1 MLPFRKEGRM
11 DGWKGGREA
20 GSDGGVRN
28 EETKEGKK
36 ARKEHKQEGFS
47 NGSFDI
53 VVL

>member
-1 MLPFRKEGRM
+1 M
-11 DGWKGGREA
+11 DRREGGREA

-28 EETKEGKK
+28 EEMKEGKK
-36 ARKEHKQEGFS
+36 ARKEHKQESFS